1 MTYIIPIAIVIAALV
16 ALTLFVAA
24 AFRVVVSTNEV
35 HIIQKKKTSISYGK
49 WQEAGNVYYAFPSW
63 IPLIGISRIVLPVS
77 NFDISLDAYEAFD
90 QNKVPFRVDV
100 VGFFRIANPIE
111 AAEKIESFEH
121 LHNQLKLIING
132 AIRTVLSSKTIIE
145 IMEERSTIS
154 QLFNQEVEPQL
165 QNWWVENVRSAEIM
179 DIQDSQNSKVIQMIK
194 EKKSSAIERDSRVEI
209 ADNIKTAQIA
219 EIEAVKEADMKKQN
233 AEREVGEK
241 QAEKQKL
248 IGIAQ
253 QVSLQEVASETKITR
268 EKEMEVKKVEQVNQ
282 ANINKEQA
290 LIDAD
295 REKQMRTIA
304 AEALK
309 LEQEQKAEADL
320 ITQSKSAEGKLVEM
334 TKNAAGIKAE
344 GASKAEAEKLMQ
356 VALVSGAIELAT
368 KIATSPEYMQ
378 YLQNIEAIKAS
389 QNVGTANAEALKWAD
404 LKILANGGSVDKGM
418 NSLLDVFS
426 GKGGAAMAS
435 MLENLN
441 NSDLGKDLIG
451 KFLKP
456 KKDTFVP
463 ASEAKAAE

>member
-1 MTYIIPIAIVIAALV
+1 
-16 ALTLFVAA
+16 
-24 AFRVVVSTNEV
+24 
-35 HIIQKKKTSISYGK
+35 
-49 WQEAGNVYYAFPSW
+49 
-63 IPLIGISRIVLPVS
+63 
-77 NFDISLDAYEAFD
+77 
-90 QNKVPFRVDV
+90 
-100 VGFFRIANPIE
+100 
-111 AAEKIESFEH
+111 
-121 LHNQLKLIING
+121 
-132 AIRTVLSSKTIIE
+132 
-145 IMEERSTIS
+145 
-154 QLFNQEVEPQL
+154 
-165 QNWWVENVRSAEIM
+165 M

-209 ADNIKTAQIA
+209 ADNLKTAQIA

-248 IGIAQ
+248 VGIAQ
-253 QVSLQEVASETKITR
+253 QVSLQEVAAETKITR

-309 LEQEQKAEADL
+309 LEQEQMAEADL
-320 ITQSKSAEGKLVEM
+320 ITQTRSAEGKLIEM

-344 GASKAEAEKLMQ
+344 GTSKAEAEKLMQ
-356 VALVSGAIELAT
+356 VAMVSGAIELAS
-368 KIATSPEYMQ
+368 KIAQNPEYMQ

-389 QNVGTANAEALKWAD
+389 QNVGTANAEALKSAD

-451 KFLKP
+451 KFLTP
-456 KKDTFVP
+456 KKVDTRT
-463 ASEAKAAE
+463 EAELKAE

>member
-1 MTYIIPIAIVIAALV
+1 MIYLIPIAIVIAALV

-49 WQEAGNVYYAFPSW
+49 GQEAGNVYYAFPSW
-63 IPLIGISRIVLPVS
+63 IPIIGISRIVLPVS

-165 QNWWVENVRSAEIM
+165 KNWWVENVRSAEIM

-209 ADNIKTAQIA
+209 ADNLKTAQIA

-248 IGIAQ
+248 VGIAQ
-253 QVSLQEVASETKITR
+253 QVSLQEVATETKITR

-320 ITQSKSAEGKLVEM
+320 ITQSKNAEGKLVEM

-356 VALVSGAIELAT
+356 VAMVSGAIELAS
-368 KIATSPEYMQ
+368 KIAQNPEYMA

-418 NSLLDVFS
+418 TSLLDVFS
-426 GKGGAAMAS
+426 GKGWASMAA

-451 KFLKP
+451 KFLTP
-456 KKDTFVP
+456 KKMDTRT
-463 ASEAKAAE
+463 EAELKAE